1 MKLQKANRPLTGE
14 LTVPGDKSISHRAV
28 MLGALA
34 EGDTEKIKSLM
45 RVFRLAYRCVGIFVL
60 VAGTALT
67 PFLEIFVSEMPAEI
81 PLTEIRWIYVLNV
94 VNSGA
99 SYFFI
104 YRASLLF
111 ADQKKYVET
120 IITTVAKLAAA
131 ALQIGIL
138 LLTKNY
144 FLYLGIM
151 GLGWLA
157 LLAAVAAVCVYC
169 VFQEKGM
176 FFRCRW
182 PEESLPA
189 GREARLRELRRLCD
203 QKLITQEE
211 YERKRQEILKEL

>member
-1 MKLQKANRPLTGE
+1 M
-14 LTVPGDKSISHRAV
+14 
-28 MLGALA
+28 
-34 EGDTEKIKSLM
+34 
-45 RVFRLAYRCVGIFVL
+45 
-60 VAGTALT
+60 T

-131 ALQIGIL
+131 ALQIGVL

-151 GLGWLA
+151 I
-157 LLAAVAAVCVYC
+157 VATFGQNFM
-169 VFQEKGM
+169 VFPPDGPDVS
-176 FFRCRW
+176 F
-182 PEESLPA
+182 PE
-189 GREARLRELRRLCD
+189 R
-203 QKLITQEE
+203 
-211 YERKRQEILKEL
+211 